1 VLVLA
6 LLTRVH
12 VLQQHLGT
20 ASSLVLGVVI
30 CGGCKPP
37 VLWDPVREGTD
48 GSRRVT
54 IFIAATMP
62 EHKQWQLMEKGHTIL
77 RPSLS
82 PNSFDTIF

>member
-1 VLVLA
+1 MA
-6 LLTRVH
+6 RRE
-12 VLQQHLGT
+12 QKGGRAQAAPASAKLGR
-20 ASSLVLGVVI
+20 APRHEGSAGGV
-30 CGGCKPP
+30 
-37 VLWDPVREGTD
+37 WDPVREGTD